1 MTLEQWIKQSGTRKV
16 DIARSLGVSPGRV
29 SQLLSGEMPSLDLA
43 VKIQRLTGNLVRP
56 ESFSVPLSAESSEVA
71 PDYVPA
77 FGHDSVEAA
86 IAAVAAVARGELVV
100 VVDDHDRENEGDL
113 IGAASRITPE
123 QMAFMIRHTS
133 GIVCAPMTAE
143 DAWRLKLDPMVA
155 QNDAPMGTAFTISVD
170 HREGLTT
177 GISAKERTATV
188 RALADPTAQANDFVR
203 PGHVFPLI
211 AKSGGVLMRSGH
223 TEAGVDLARLA
234 GEPPI
239 GVLAELVNDDGTV
252 KRGAEVAAFA
262 REHKLKIV
270 SVADLIAFRR
280 SRERLV
286 EARATFEIATPIGLA
301 RGIAYT
307 TPFDPVQHL
316 ALVFGDTGAYEVPV
330 RLHREDL
337 VDDVFGDRRTLSEV
351 YRAFER
357 EGRGILV
364 YLREGTAEVP
374 PSRLGEPEREV
385 AGPAVVR
392 DRAWRDIGLGA
403 QILRDLGV
411 KSIRLLTNSS
421 RHYIGL
427 SGFGI
432 EIAETIRLET

>member
-1 MTLEQWIKQSGTRKV
+1 MTLEQWIKQSGTRKM
-16 DIARSLGVSPGRV
+16 DIARALGISPGRV
-29 SQLLSGEMPSLDLA
+29 SQLLSGETPSLDLA
-43 VKIQRLTGNLVRP
+43 VKIQRLTGNQVRP
-56 ESFSVPLSAESSEVA
+56 ESFSGPLVVGSEAA
-71 PDYVPA
+71 PE
-77 FGHDSVEAA
+77 FGRDSVEAA
-86 IAAVAAVARGELVV
+86 IAAIAAVARGELVV

-113 IGAASRITPE
+113 IGAASRITSQ

-133 GIVCAPMTAE
+133 GIVCTPMTAE
-143 DAWRLKLDPMVA
+143 DARRLKLDPMVA
-155 QNDAPMGTAFTISVD
+155 LNDAPMGTAFTISVD
-170 HREGLTT
+170 CRNGLTT

-188 RALADPTAQANDFVR
+188 RALADPGAQASDFVR

-234 GEPPI
+234 GEPAV

-252 KRGAEVAAFA
+252 KRGAEVVDFA
-262 REHKLKIV
+262 REHKLRIV

-286 EARATFEIATPIGLA
+286 EARSTFEVATPIGQA
-301 RGIAYT
+301 RGVAYT

-316 ALVFGDTGAYEVPV
+316 ALVFGDIGAYDVPV

-351 YRAFER
+351 YEVFER

-364 YLREGTAEVP
+364 YLRQGAAGVP
-374 PSRLGEPEREV
+374 SSNLGEPEHE
-385 AGPAVVR
+385 ATGPAAAR

-411 KSIRLLTNSS
+411 KSIRLLTSSS
-421 RHYIGL
+421 RYYIGL